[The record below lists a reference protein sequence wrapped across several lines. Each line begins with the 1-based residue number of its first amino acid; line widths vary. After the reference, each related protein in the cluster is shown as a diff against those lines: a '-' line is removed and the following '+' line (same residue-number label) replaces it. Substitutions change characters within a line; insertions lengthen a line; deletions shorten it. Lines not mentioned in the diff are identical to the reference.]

1 MNRKALVVASI
12 LIVCTLVV
20 SGQKR
25 TNYRLPDIP
34 GYITLKGDFHMHTP
48 FSDGSVWPADR
59 VAEAWR
65 DGLDVIAITDH
76 VEYSPNKK
84 DVSNDLNRPYEL
96 ALPEAEKYGILLI
109 RAAEITRG
117 MPPGHFNAFFLND
130 ANALRKDDFR
140 EAFKAAQ
147 DQGAFFLWNHPGWK
161 AQQPDTT
168 KWWPLH
174 TEFLQKGW
182 MQGIEVFNE
191 KEYYPIVTQWAHEKK
206 LSIFANTDVH
216 GPIDFMYDATGTGRR
231 PLTLVFAKDRT
242 LESVREAFFKHRT
255 AALFNDTLVGY
266 AENIIPFAQACLK
279 LQVDEL
285 EINARNEVDVV
296 LINTSDFPLSLS
308 GISND
313 TLGLPKLVKLG
324 ANSSERFGI
333 KIHKLP
339 ATGASELTAH
349 FKVNNVLA
357 APGQPITIALG
368 FAAFSIPIPNLQ
380 RINET
385 QWSASIPASK
395 SPITYSMAIGSKPE
409 ASQQGRA
416 IIFINQDSLLIQV
429 AAFKQ
434 GKQLSN
440 TRTFKLFP
448 HKALN
453 SKVTLVNEPAP
464 KYRSMGG
471 QSLVDGVKG
480 TKSYSAGHWLGF
492 EGKNPEVLIE
502 MEKPTTIET
511 VDLRFLES
519 NHSWIFLPK
528 EVKIFTSADGVQFV
542 EFATVK
548 NPLQTTDS
556 NRGIVKYQFKKKC
569 KQARFIKITA
579 NCFTECPTWHPG
591 NGKPAWVFM
600 DEVLIK

>member
-1 MNRKALVVASI
+1 MVFA
-12 LIVCTLVV
+12 
-20 SGQKR
+20 QKR

-34 GYITLKGDFHMHTP
+34 GYYTLKGDFHMHTP
-48 FSDGSVWPADR
+48 FSDGSVWPTDR

-109 RAAEITRG
+109 RSAEITRG
-117 MPPGHFNAFFLND
+117 MPPGHFNALFLSD
-130 ANALRKDDFR
+130 ANALRKDNIQ

-147 DQGAFFLWNHPGWK
+147 DQGAFFIWNHPGWK

-168 KWWPLH
+168 KWWPMH

-182 MQGIEVFNE
+182 MHGIEVFNE
-191 KEYYPIVTQWAHEKK
+191 KEYYPIVNQWAHEKK

-242 LESVREAFFKHRT
+242 LDGVREAFLQHRT

-279 LQVDEL
+279 LQADEL
-285 EINARNEVDVV
+285 EINARSEVDVI

-324 ANSSERFGI
+324 ANSSERFGVKI
-333 KIHKLP
+333 KKLP
-339 ATGASELTAH
+339 ETTAFELKAR
-349 FKVNNVLA
+349 FKVNNVLE
-357 APGQPITIALG
+357 APGQPITIGLG
-368 FAAFSIPIPNLQ
+368 FVAFSIPIPSIQ
-380 RINET
+380 RLNEN
-385 QWSASIPASK
+385 QWSASIPD
-395 SPITYSMAIGSKPE
+395 SKPPISYAMAMDSRPE
-409 ASQQGRA
+409 AGQLGRTLA
-416 IIFINQDSLLIQV
+416 FENADSLVIQV
-429 AAFKQ
+429 AAFKH

-440 TRTFKLFP
+440 ARSFKLFP

-453 SKVTLVNEPAP
+453 AKVTLLNEPAP
-464 KYRSMGG
+464 KYSAVGG
-471 QSLVDGVKG
+471 KSLVDGVTG
-480 TKSYSAGHWLGF
+480 SKSYSAGYWIGF
-492 EGKNPEVLIE
+492 EGTDPEILIE
-502 MEKPTTIET
+502 LQKPNAIET
-511 VDLRFLES
+511 IDLRFLES
-519 NHSWIFLPK
+519 NHSWIFLPEEIK
-528 EVKIFTSADGVQFV
+528 VATSSDGLNFT
-542 EFATVK
+542 EFGTLR

-556 NRGIVKYQFKKKC
+556 NRGIVKYRLKKKC
-569 KQARFIKITA
+569 KQVRFIKIRA
-579 NCFTECPTWHPG
+579 NCFTQCPAWHPG
-591 NGKPAWVFM
+591 KGKPAWVFM
-600 DEVLIK
+600 DELIVK